1 MESSPLF
8 PLMCLAVAGWAF
20 WCSRDDAGLEE
31 GARQRVRLTRW
42 LRRGREPRISEA
54 QLVPASRVLCIVI
67 GAFNVLVALAWTVR
81 WLAGTLVSA

>member
-8 PLMCLAVAGWAF
+8 PLMCLAVAGW
-20 WCSRDDAGLEE
+20 
-31 GARQRVRLTRW
+31 ARQRVRLTRW